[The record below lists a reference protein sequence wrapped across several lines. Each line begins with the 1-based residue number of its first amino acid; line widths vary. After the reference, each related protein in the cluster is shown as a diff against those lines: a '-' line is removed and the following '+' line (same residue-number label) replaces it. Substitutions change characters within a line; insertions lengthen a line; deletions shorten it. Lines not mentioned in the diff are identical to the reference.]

1 MGPMLA
7 CSPPLWV
14 HLLPQGSELLVQ
26 RLPEGF
32 DLLLGLGSVRGTHP
46 VRRRGIVLGL
56 HLGQEGR
63 LPLLLAP
70 RAQQPHA
77 RPPFR
82 RDTAAGRARSRWAYF
97 ASRRSHS
104 SAAWMSSAL
113 IELRRPAASIRSASC
128 RSSGTC
134 RRFTVAIGR
143 FLLPPPRLMY
153 QVMPVR
159 QVLPRRLPVGQP
171 LARPGQAAYHPRA
184 PMAEPYAT
192 PRRFPRVKMLGNVT
206 GEVSFLQDVTLLDL
220 SEGGA
225 RLEHA
230 GRFAL
235 NAICFLRVPVPEGD
249 LLKAWVV
256 HSAVSRTVPGTGG
269 EPTLLFQSGVEF
281 VGLTLATLLPLRQF
295 LASVDRPPGPA

>member
-1 MGPMLA
+1 M
-7 CSPPLWV
+7 
-14 HLLPQGSELLVQ
+14 
-26 RLPEGF
+26 
-32 DLLLGLGSVRGTHP
+32 
-46 VRRRGIVLGL
+46 
-56 HLGQEGR
+56 
-63 LPLLLAP
+63 
-70 RAQQPHA
+70 
-77 RPPFR
+77 
-82 RDTAAGRARSRWAYF
+82 
-97 ASRRSHS
+97 
-104 SAAWMSSAL
+104 
-113 IELRRPAASIRSASC
+113 
-128 RSSGTC
+128 
-134 RRFTVAIGR
+134 
-143 FLLPPPRLMY
+143 
-153 QVMPVR
+153 
-159 QVLPRRLPVGQP
+159 LPRRLPVGQP